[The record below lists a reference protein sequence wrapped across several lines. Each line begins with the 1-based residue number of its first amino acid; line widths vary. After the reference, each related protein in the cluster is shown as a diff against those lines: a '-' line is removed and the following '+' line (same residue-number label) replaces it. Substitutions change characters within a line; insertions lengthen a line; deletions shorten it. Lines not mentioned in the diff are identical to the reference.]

1 MASLP
6 RAVEFTVLRAGIVLK
21 DLGQK
26 KLSAATIREIFDKAM
41 KDIKLRYPM
50 IAESDVPPKIMRAI
64 LFRTTIPLTEEIM
77 NLIQD
82 SLLTN
87 SLDVITENTKVIPT
101 TNIMSAYI
109 YGNYAE
115 RPYMYMEIL
124 SSMSNELLDMF
135 GESLYGYN
143 RCWEIPMVTRTFT
156 LP

>member
-41 KDIKLRYPM
+41 NDIKLRYPM
-50 IAESDVPPKIMRAI
+50 IAESDVSPKIMRAI
-64 LFRTTIPLTEEIM
+64 LFRTKIPLTEEIM
-77 NLIQD
+77 NLIQN

-87 SLDVITENTKVIPT
+87 SLDVITENTQVIPT

-115 RPYMYMEIL
+115 QPYMYMEIL
-124 SSMSNELLDMF
+124 S
-135 GESLYGYN
+135 
-143 RCWEIPMVTRTFT
+143 
-156 LP
+156 